1 MALPLVRKGSV
12 PGSVGTTPSYVTPYR
27 PTARAQ
33 AAAAAGPYLYTYEGQ
48 HPLVPPSAVKMPVY
62 VYLLCGGMYSAV
74 GRSHVC
80 HLWLVV

>member
-1 MALPLVRKGSV
+1 MALPLVRKGIG
-12 PGSVGTTPSYVTPYR
+12 PGSDGTAPIYVAPYR

-62 VYLLCGGMYSAV
+62 VYLLCGGMYYAV
-74 GRSHVC
+74 GRSHRC
-80 HLWLVV
+80 H

>member
-1 MALPLVRKGSV
+1 MALPLVRKGIG
-12 PGSVGTTPSYVTPYR
+12 PGSDGTAPIYVAPYR

-62 VYLLCGGMYSAV
+62 V
-74 GRSHVC
+74 
-80 HLWLVV
+80 